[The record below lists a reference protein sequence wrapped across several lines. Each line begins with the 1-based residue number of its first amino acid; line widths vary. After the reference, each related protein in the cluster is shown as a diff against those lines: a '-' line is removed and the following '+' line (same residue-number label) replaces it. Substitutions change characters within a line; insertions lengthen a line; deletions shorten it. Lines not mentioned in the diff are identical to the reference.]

1 MHRYHRQQLQI
12 GEAAQHRLS
21 QSKILVVGAGGL
33 GCPALL
39 YLAGAGIGTLGVIDH
54 DTVDVSNLHRQV
66 LFTTDDLGRNKAEA
80 AKARLAALNPDITL
94 HAYAEELTAKN
105 AIGLFAAYDLILDGT
120 DSFAATYLINDAALK
135 LDKPVVYGAMQG
147 SEGRVA
153 LFGTAAGA
161 CYRCL
166 YPQPPQATIQN
177 CAEAG
182 IIGALAGI
190 IGASMAMEAIQQL
203 IGAPALTGKL
213 WMLDTATMES
223 RTLAL
228 PKGADCLCSHNRA
241 AIVPEYASPS
251 CAASEVEEIPAK
263 DVGDAL
269 LIDVREREEWDAGHI
284 ANAQHLPLSA
294 IQQNP
299 ECFAPYCKQPV
310 VLYCQRGSRSR
321 KAAGILLRAGFS
333 DIRSLAGGI
342 EAWPHSASRKSG

>member
-1 MHRYHRQQLQI
+1 MPRYHRQQLQI
-12 GEAAQHRLS
+12 GEAAQRKLAHA
-21 QSKILVVGAGGL
+21 KVLVVGAGGL

-54 DTVDVSNLHRQV
+54 DSVTLSNLHRQV
-66 LFTTDDLGRNKAEA
+66 LFTMDDLGRNKAET
-80 AKARLAALNPDITL
+80 AKTRLAALNPDITL
-94 HAYAEELTAKN
+94 HAYAEGLTAEN

-135 LDKPVVYGAMQG
+135 LGKPVVYGAMQG

-190 IGASMAMEAIQQL
+190 IGASMAMEAIHTL
-203 IGAPALTGKL
+203 IGTPALAGRL
-213 WMLDTATMES
+213 WMLDTATMDS

-228 PKGADCLCSHNRA
+228 PQRTDCLCSHPRA
-241 AIVPEYASPS
+241 SIVPEYASPS
-251 CAASEVEEIPAK
+251 CAAAEVEEITAK

-294 IQQNP
+294 IQQNAD
-299 ECFAPYCKQPV
+299 CFVPYQGKNV

-321 KAAGILLRAGFS
+321 NAAGMLLRAGFS

-342 EAWPHSASRKSG
+342 EAWPHAASRKSG

>member
-12 GEAAQHRLS
+12 GEAAQRKLAHA
-21 QSKILVVGAGGL
+21 KVLVVGAGGL

-39 YLAGAGIGTLGVIDH
+39 YLAGAGIGTLGIIDH
-54 DTVDVSNLHRQV
+54 DAVDVSNLHRQV
-66 LFTTDDLGRNKAEA
+66 LFTTDNLGRNKADA
-80 AKARLAALNPDITL
+80 AKSRLAALNPDITL
-94 HAYAEELTAKN
+94 HAYAEELTAEN
-105 AIGLFAAYDLILDGT
+105 AIGLFSAYDLILDGT

-153 LFGTAAGA
+153 LFGIPEGT

-190 IGASMAMEAIQQL
+190 IGSAMAMEAIHTL
-203 IGAPALTGKL
+203 IGTPALAGKL
-213 WMLDTATMES
+213 WMLDTASMDN

-228 PKGADCLCSHNRA
+228 PKRADCLCSHNRA

-251 CAASEVEEIPAK
+251 CAASEMEEIAANE
-263 DVGDAL
+263 VGDAL
-269 LIDVREREEWDAGHI
+269 LIDVREREEWDTGHI
-284 ANAQHLPLSA
+284 EHAQHLPLSA

-299 ECFAPYCKQPV
+299 ECFVPYCKQAV

-342 EAWPHSASRKSG
+342 EAWPHTASRKSG